1 MIEKLERHTRVEKGL
16 TQDIKISCPPEQPEI
31 VSKINELVD
40 AVNDIQKEREAERF
54 EIQEWIGI
62 IESVRKSVNAHK
74 KQIGDLQNRIT
85 AFDDPTYHEEPAEN
99 GKCSKMEK
107 GPYAEQRKWI
117 GKLCKFRD
125 NYEDKWHFGVLEEI
139 YEHSDFPFGD
149 FDNFEW
155 AICEPVKPDDD
166 IIYKGE

>member
-1 MIEKLERHTRVEKGL
+1 MIEKIKGPL
-16 TQDIKISCPPEQPEI
+16 DLKVANYKGTEFDIIPAETFAMVCR
-31 VSKINELVD
+31 KINELVD
-40 AVNDIQKEREAERF
+40 AVN
-54 EIQEWIGI
+54 GI
-62 IESVRKSVNAHK
+62 LDYAPLEMAMKSESK
-74 KQIGDLQNRIT
+74 
-85 AFDDPTYHEEPAEN
+85 PAD
-99 GKCSKMEK
+99 K
-107 GPYAEQRKWI
+107 YAEQRKWI

-139 YEHSDFPFGD
+139 YERSDFPFGD